1 MQPLPGLALVWV
13 GKSRE
18 FSCSCVFKELQNA
31 LQHLSALWF
40 PQVCEVCVCLP
51 ESYNYLWESNL
62 WKHSRGKKNPGL
74 VNPSMVSSSKE
85 ITSNRAVANCPKCQ
99 SQQRCWAVCF
109 CSCLPRQS
117 AAARAGSA
125 EEKERLSLKSSHSAG
140 RADLKLG
147 GGVLW
152 GGLWPGGKL
161 G

>member
-62 WKHSRGKKNPGL
+62 WKHSRGKKTPGL
-74 VNPSMVSSSKE
+74 VNPSMVSSSCARRSPQTEPSLIVPNVKA
-85 ITSNRAVANCPKCQ
+85 SRDAGLSAFVPAFLD
-99 SQQRCWAVCF
+99 SRQQHVR
-109 CSCLPRQS
+109 
-117 AAARAGSA
+117 
-125 EEKERLSLKSSHSAG
+125 
-140 RADLKLG
+140 
-147 GGVLW
+147 GVLRRRS
-152 GGLWPGGKL
+152 GSVSKAATVLEEL
-161 G
+161 I